1 MANTRDKNS
10 QANYTLEQKGLGQI
24 RDHLLFING
33 PSGHGYNAAFP
44 ELYMN
49 GKMPADN
56 LSCNSVDIES
66 RLFGININNLVNP
79 APPTQAKLNT
89 LPNIS
94 FFEKP
99 NIQKSQRIQQDTT
112 QRPFIV

>member
-66 RLFGININNLVNP
+66 RLFGININNLVKMFYNKHSYLFI
-79 APPTQAKLNT
+79 AFIFNK
-89 LPNIS
+89 
-94 FFEKP
+94 FFL
-99 NIQKSQRIQQDTT
+99 
-112 QRPFIV
+112 